1 MNPIQTNPIFRMIAE
16 GFKAHFYLRFS
27 TAAISALI
35 IVLGSGWI
43 GIQTMARTYAGSFV
57 IEMMSPV
64 TDSIR
69 NAQKDTDSTVAS
81 IQSAIIALEKGQQD
95 GRRISEITIAAQRQA
110 DPKFDKAIKDMVI
123 SGELAKLKEE
133 ENRTLVNRLIDEN

>member
-1 MNPIQTNPIFRMIAE
+1 
-16 GFKAHFYLRFS
+16 
-27 TAAISALI
+27 
-35 IVLGSGWI
+35 
-43 GIQTMARTYAGSFV
+43 MARTYAGSFV
-57 IEMMSPV
+57 IEMMTPV

-69 NAQKDTDSTVAS
+69 NAQKDTDSTVES